1 MRPNDK
7 DTVPPDLNS
16 PGTFRERE
24 QVMKAHEKAAKPHS
38 TLLTCPGVICC
49 TILIIAATSCHRSE
63 PAPHTGNEP
72 KVTPSPS
79 GVAASRDEDD
89 HFVVGVLYWS
99 MNIPGQVAMREGLEA
114 EANEINV
121 AAAFQG
127 SPKVELVPFV
137 AGDGEAGMERQ
148 IKQMTDLVEREV
160 DLIIVQPTD
169 IAALSKPL
177 QQANQAGVPVV
188 AYDQHILGGQLACFL
203 TSDNY
208 QAGYL
213 GGEYVAANF
222 PADKDLRVVLIEY
235 PHVSSTVARV
245 NGFIDALE
253 AYGQSY
259 EIVRTYIAVEPVGGA
274 KAGAAILR
282 DFPQKGSVDV
292 MFSVNDGG
300 GLAVVEALEEAERD
314 EVFFACVDGDP
325 TSVENIQRGNI
336 TRIDT
341 AQFCGELGAES
352 MRTGYKLL
360 LGEEIGKEILIP
372 VFPITR
378 ETVDMYK
385 GWTAPLPQP
394 FEKPWH
400 SASPRWTGDV
410 KVVKPSGK

>member
-1 MRPNDK
+1 M
-7 DTVPPDLNS
+7 TL
-16 PGTFRERE
+16 
-24 QVMKAHEKAAKPHS
+24 HEGSAKPRR
-38 TLLTCPGVICC
+38 TLLTC
-49 TILIIAATSCHRSE
+49 LAAMHWTLLLLMAASCNQNE
-63 PAPHTGNEP
+63 APPHSDEQP
-72 KVTPSPS
+72 IVPPSPS
-79 GVAASRDEDD
+79 PPAAARDNESP
-89 HFVVGVLYWS
+89 FVVGVLYWS
-99 MNIPGQVAMREGLEA
+99 MNIPGQVAMREGLED
-114 EANEINV
+114 EATRIN
-121 AAAFQG
+121 AAAVFQG
-127 SPKVELVPFV
+127 SPKVELIPYV
-137 AGDGEAGMERQ
+137 AGDGVAGMERQ
-148 IKQMTDLVEREV
+148 IKQMTDLVERKV

-177 QQANQAGVPVV
+177 QRANQAGVPVV

-222 PADKDLRVVLIEY
+222 PADKKLRVVLIEY

-253 AYGQSY
+253 DYGQSY
-259 EIVRTYIAVEPVGGA
+259 EIVKTYIAVEPVGGA

-282 DFPQKGSVDV
+282 DFPKKGSVDA
-292 MFSVNDGG
+292 MFCVNDGA
-300 GLAVVEALEEAERD
+300 GLAVVEALEKAGRD

-325 TSVENIQRGNI
+325 TSAENIRRGNI

-352 MRTGYKLL
+352 MRTGYRLL
-360 LGEEIGKEILIP
+360 LGKEIGKEILIP

-385 GWTAPLPQP
+385 GWNAPMPQP

-400 SASPRWTGDV
+400 STSPRWTGDV
-410 KVVKPSGK
+410 TVVKPSEK